1 MADMKRQEAIY
12 YMLIYDVVDNF
23 IERRVVFREE
33 HLKLVYDARDRGV
46 LVMAGALADPV
57 DGAALV
63 FHTDDRSVAERFAE
77 NDPYVKAGLVKSWR
91 VRKWNLVVGGE
102 TRGV

>member
-1 MADMKRQEAIY
+1 MY

-23 IERRVVFREE
+23 IECRAVLREE
-33 HLKLVYDARDRGV
+33 HLKLVYEAHERGV
-46 LVMAGALADPV
+46 LVLAGALADPV

-63 FHTDDRSVAERFAE
+63 FNTDDRSVAERFAE

-91 VRKWNLVVGGE
+91 VRKWSLVVGGE
-102 TRGV
+102 TQQV

>member
-1 MADMKRQEAIY
+1 MY

-23 IERRVVFREE
+23 IERRAVLREE
-33 HLKLVYDARDRGV
+33 HLKLVYEAHGGGV
-46 LVMAGALADPV
+46 LVLAGALADPV

-63 FHTDDRSVAERFAE
+63 FNTDDRSVAERFAE

-102 TRGV
+102 TRRV

>member
-1 MADMKRQEAIY
+1 MY

-23 IERRVVFREE
+23 IERRAVLREE
-33 HLKLVYDARDRGV
+33 HLKLVYEAHGRGV
-46 LVMAGALADPV
+46 LVLAGALADPV

-63 FHTDDRSVAERFAE
+63 FNTDDRSVAERFAE

-102 TRGV
+102 TRRV